1 MNYDGILRREY
12 HFNGIFYPKYY
23 KEIIETIKQFFHQI
37 KLSCKDKERL
47 DSLAERIKFKK
58 ILTFIVP
65 HGSYFYSGYISSFV
79 YYLIG
84 LINCNN
90 FIILSP
96 DHNGTSPGISIMNK
110 GCWITPL
117 GSVTIDE
124 TLGSGVLNNNF
135 DNFIDVD
142 PFSLTIDHAIETQLP
157 FLQYVR
163 GKDFKFLPVL
173 QRRQDKFA
181 SIKLAEILYSSIPKE
196 ESVILIVTSN
206 LSHYLCYDECYKKD
220 NKLLSDVFSLNID
233 SLYKNMEENFLNIC
247 GFGCIATA
255 LQFSRLVKNLD
266 IVLLKYSTSGDID
279 GNKSSVVGYSS
290 LLML

>member
-1 MNYDGILRREY
+1 LNDGIITREY
-12 HFNGIFYPKYY
+12 HFNGVYYPKYY
-23 KEIIETIKQFFHQI
+23 QEIVTTIKQFFHQI
-37 KLSCKDKERL
+37 ESSYKDKGRL
-47 DSLAERIKFKK
+47 DSLAERIKYKK

-84 LINCNN
+84 LIDCNN

-117 GSVTIDE
+117 GNVTIDE
-124 TLGSGVLNNNF
+124 NLSLGLLNNNF
-135 DNFIDVD
+135 NNFIDVD

-157 FLQYVR
+157 FLQYVK
-163 GKDFKFLPVL
+163 GKDFKFLPIL
-173 QRRQDKFA
+173 QRRQDKFT
-181 SIKLAEILYSSIPKE
+181 SIKLAEILYTSIPKE
-196 ESVILIVTSN
+196 ENVVLIVTSN
-206 LSHYLCYDECYKKD
+206 LSHYLCYDDCYKKD
-220 NKLLSDVFSLNID
+220 NELLSCVLSLDID
-233 SLYKNMEENFLNIC
+233 SLYENIKDNLLNIC

-255 LQFSRLVKNLD
+255 LQFSRIVKNLD